1 MKTDTDTDKW
11 VPVHGETKL
20 VYNVPLEGGGYV
32 EESLIASKIVDRPES
47 KLGPVVIATN
57 QKDGSIHIIGS
68 ELILKRLK
76 SDQNLKY
83 GTIRWSEK

>member
-1 MKTDTDTDKW
+1 MMKTDTDKW
-11 VPVHGETKL
+11 VSVHGETKL

-32 EESLIASKIVDRPES
+32 KESLIASKIIDRPES
-47 KLGPVVIATN
+47 KLGSVVIATN

-68 ELILKRLK
+68 ELILKRLT
-76 SDQNLKY
+76 SEQNLKY